1 MKLPA
6 AVTEWL
12 AQHGHGAIASNSPAA
27 GGCINNGAHLLTQSG
42 ARFFLKTNSHAPADM
57 FAREAEGLAALA
69 ATASLRVPAVH
80 LAGPD
85 FLLLEDLQ
93 PATRAADYWTALGR
107 GLARLHQHTSPEFGF
122 AHDNYIGST
131 PQPNGWLADGYVFFA
146 ERRLGYQACLAHSRG
161 LLTAAEVAAI
171 ERLAARLPQLVPPQP
186 ASLLHGDLWAGNAI
200 ADVHG
205 APALIDPAVYYGWA
219 EAELA
224 MTALFGGFPP
234 EFYAAYVAER
244 PLEPG
249 WRERFGLYNLY
260 HLLNHLNL
268 FGRSYHAQVME
279 IVNSYKL

>member
-12 AQHGHGAIASNSPAA
+12 AQHGHGAIVSSSLAA
-27 GGCINNGAHLLTQSG
+27 GGCINNGTHLLTQSG
-42 ARFFLKTNSHAPADM
+42 ACFFLKTNSHAPAGM

-93 PATRAADYWTALGR
+93 PAARAAGYWPALGR
-107 GLARLHQHTSPEFGF
+107 GLAKLHQHTSPEFGF

-131 PQPNGWLADGYVFFA
+131 PQPNGWLADGYAFFA
-146 ERRLGYQACLAHSRG
+146 ERRLGYQAHLAHSRG
-161 LLTAAEVAAI
+161 LLTADEVAAI
-171 ERLAARLPQLVPPQP
+171 QRLAARLPQLVPPQP

-200 ADVHG
+200 ADAHG

-234 EFYAAYVAER
+234 EFYAAYAAER

-268 FGRSYHAQVME
+268 FGRSYHEQVME
-279 IVNSYKL
+279 IVDSY